1 MSKHF
6 TSVLRV
12 AEVVEEKE
20 GRRRVA
26 ANEDRKTI
34 ALPQPHPLSCE
45 QQPIVFT
52 FDRIYSAE
60 EDDYALY
67 KHSIKEVVESTLLGY
82 HGTVLFFGNPCHET
96 GNPPSNATISYAISK
111 AATQMF
117 RCLKKSRRSKSH
129 SVSNL
134 VVLSSFLVV
143 IDENVHDL
151 LHGYSPDG
159 GSEPVNEVVEIP
171 KLSFVNGT
179 VIRASIQEINTTS
192 EAVALL
198 KYGSQMEGKVLQAYG
213 RTSNRI
219 LPHHT
224 VFTLTVEYAQFGSMN
239 SPISGNLS
247 FVNIGTAGPLV
258 DRQKYTTGDKVDKS
272 VLSLFTFA
280 DLVNSLTPASDLL
293 QGKSGSVVDLDS
305 DTTLLPCVPSTQ
317 TSELYDKS
325 TLTQLLKEALGGN
338 CKTLL
343 ICQVPE
349 MIANSCYSEVY
360 ESLKIASRARAVQNS
375 PNKRDL
381 AEKALMSAYM
391 KELQLRYGDVWMF
404 TDEDNK
410 SEGIATSKISK
421 KEHDSDSI
429 LSEDIDATYDQL
441 IDMTAGEERYEFK
454 VHHILNAC
462 DCMFFLL

>member
-6 TSVLRV
+6 SSVLRV
-12 AEVVEEKE
+12 TEAVEAEGGKRKVTV
-20 GRRRVA
+20 
-26 ANEDRKTI
+26 NEDRKTV
-34 ALPQPHPLSCE
+34 ALTQPHPLSCE
-45 QQPIVFT
+45 QQPIVFS

-60 EDDYALY
+60 EDDNALY

-82 HGTVLFFGNPCHET
+82 HGTVLFFGSPRDSSS
-96 GNPPSNATISYAISK
+96 NPPRTAIPSYAISK
-111 AATQMF
+111 AASQMF
-117 RCLKKSRRSKSH
+117 HCLKKSKRSKSQ

-134 VVLSSFLVV
+134 VVLSSFVMI
-143 IDENVHDL
+143 IDENIHDL
-151 LHGYSPDG
+151 LHGFLPDG
-159 GSEPVNEVVEIP
+159 GSELVHEVVEIP

-179 VIRASIQEINTTS
+179 VIRASIQKVNTTS

-198 KYGSQMEGKVLQAYG
+198 KYGSQMEGKILQAYG
-213 RTSNRI
+213 RTSDQI
-219 LPHHT
+219 SPHHS

-258 DRQKYTTGDKVDKS
+258 HRQKFTTGDKVDKS
-272 VLSLFTFA
+272 VISLFTFA
-280 DLVNSLTPASDLL
+280 DIVNSLTPSSDML
-293 QGKSGSVVDLDS
+293 QGNSGSVVDLDS
-305 DTTLLPCVPSTQ
+305 DTTLLPCVPATL
-317 TSELYDKS
+317 TSELYDRS

-349 MIANSCYSEVY
+349 VIANSCYSEVY
-360 ESLKIASRARAVQNS
+360 ESLKIASRARVVQNS

-404 TDEDNK
+404 TDEEK
-410 SEGIATSKISK
+410 KPESVTTSKVAE

-429 LSEDIDATYDQL
+429 LSDDIDATYDQL
-441 IDMTAGEERYEFK
+441 IDMTAGEQR
-454 VHHILNAC
+454 
-462 DCMFFLL
+462 

>member
-6 TSVLRV
+6 SSVLRV
-12 AEVVEEKE
+12 TEAVEAEGGKRKVTV
-20 GRRRVA
+20 
-26 ANEDRKTI
+26 NEDRKTV
-34 ALPQPHPLSCE
+34 ALTQPHPLSCE
-45 QQPIVFT
+45 QQPIVFS

-60 EDDYALY
+60 EDDNALY

-82 HGTVLFFGNPCHET
+82 HGTVLFFGSPRD
-96 GNPPSNATISYAISK
+96 GSSNPPRTAIPSYAISK
-111 AATQMF
+111 AASQMF
-117 RCLKKSRRSKSH
+117 RCLKKSKRSKSQ

-134 VVLSSFLVV
+134 VVLSSFVMI

-151 LHGYSPDG
+151 LHGFLPDG
-159 GSEPVNEVVEIP
+159 GSELVHEVVEIP

-179 VIRASIQEINTTS
+179 VIRASIQKVNTTS

-198 KYGSQMEGKVLQAYG
+198 KYGSQMEGKILQAYG
-213 RTSNRI
+213 RTGDQIS
-219 LPHHT
+219 PHHS

-258 DRQKYTTGDKVDKS
+258 HRQKFTTGDKVDKS
-272 VLSLFTFA
+272 VISLFTFA
-280 DLVNSLTPASDLL
+280 DIVNSLTPSSDML
-293 QGKSGSVVDLDS
+293 QGNSGSVFDLDS
-305 DTTLLPCVPSTQ
+305 DTTLLPCVPTTL

-360 ESLKIASRARAVQNS
+360 ESLKIASRARVVQNN

-404 TDEDNK
+404 TDEEK
-410 SEGIATSKISK
+410 KTESVTTSKVAE

-429 LSEDIDATYDQL
+429 LSDDIDATYDQL
-441 IDMTAGEERYEFK
+441 IDMTAGEQR
-454 VHHILNAC
+454 
-462 DCMFFLL
+462 